1 MHESLTIK
9 KERGGTEFVTSA
21 SPSIDIPQLPP
32 PVQPKSAAPN
42 RRGLFASTVS
52 EGGSGGLVA
61 KEEDVKWHQLKAEEE
76 NQVLESPPLSATV
89 VRQLMH
95 KSVAAIAAFYGYH
108 QVCYHHQ
115 FIRGSV
121 LGD

>member
-52 EGGSGGLVA
+52 EGSGSGGGLVA

-108 QVCYHHQ
+108 QV
-115 FIRGSV
+115 
-121 LGD
+121 